1 MHHEPALS
9 KMQKHRDAVMQLI
22 TKTLAYYN
30 YGIVYCEFC
39 AKSALLFDNRNVVI

>member
-1 MHHEPALS
+1 
-9 KMQKHRDAVMQLI
+9 MQKHTDAVMPLI

-39 AKSALLFDNRNVVI
+39 VKSALLFDNRIVVI